1 MEKKENRDYRTI
13 LVIVSGLLIIFLL
26 TKTTWL
32 LYIIVGVVT
41 ISAIS
46 VKAAEYIVLVWSAI
60 GSVLKLIVPK
70 IILAFIFYF
79 FLFPIALL
87 SRVFG
92 QKDPLML
99 KNKHK
104 TLFRV
109 TDKTFDKASFERPW

>member
-13 LVIVSGLLIIFLL
+13 LVIVSALLIIFLL

-60 GSVLKLIVPK
+60 GSGLKLVVPK
-70 IILAFIFYF
+70 IILALIFYF

-99 KNKHK
+99 KNKHT